1 MSIMIREYLGYDKFD
16 VEYNYSDTTHL
27 QEGLTA
33 EDPISPNSLMVDIE
47 GIHVGPTRNFT
58 RYMESALK
66 SSERS
71 WTRPYEK
78 PLIMHHN
85 EKDGKIIGRVKAVHY
100 TDINTRSGT
109 GALVFTTNVPD
120 KDGMEQVQDGRLTT
134 VSIGI
139 IGHDV
144 RCSICG
150 HNIAE
155 AGPCEHE
162 RGQIYGG
169 EICYWD
175 IYEMEGKE
183 LSYVIVPSDIY
194 AKNIRIYK
202 PTVKKAQITE
212 NLQIHKGVSTLNL
225 TEAEVKQLQDDKQ
238 NLETQLKE
246 AQDELKTTQDEL
258 KAAKEEVQTLKDAAP
273 SESEVELKHQ
283 EEKKELEDKLK
294 EAQGKL
300 QEAQDKLKEIEG
312 ELTQEKSL
320 RESLESKSIE
330 QNTATKQA
338 LAENY
343 SMLRKLAGK
352 PDMAMEKIQER
363 TQDSLID
370 AIRDLKEELGESIN
384 IATIK
389 PVANPTI
396 TESTDPIV
404 KKDKKASNIDLEE
417 GLQSLFS
424 GIAGNFSNK

>member
-1 MSIMIREYLGYDKFD
+1 MSIMIREYFGYDKFD
-16 VEYNYSDTTHL
+16 VEYNYTDTKNF
-27 QEGLTA
+27 QEGLAT

-47 GIHVGPTRNFT
+47 GIHVGATRNFT

-66 SSERS
+66 SSEKS

-85 EKDGKIIGRVKAVHY
+85 EKDGKIIGRIKAVHY
-100 TDINTRSGT
+100 TDIKTRSGT
-109 GALVFTTNVPD
+109 GALVFTANVPD
-120 KDGMEQVQDGRLTT
+120 KDGMEQIEDGRLQTT
-134 VSIGI
+134 SIGI

-162 RGQIYGG
+162 RGQIYGN
-169 EICYWD
+169 EVCYWD

-183 LSYVIVPSDIY
+183 LSYVIVPSDVY

-202 PTVKKAQITE
+202 PTTQKTQITE
-212 NLQIHKGVSTLNL
+212 NLQIHKGVSTVNL

-238 NLETQLKE
+238 SLETQLQE
-246 AQDELKTTQDEL
+246 AQDELKTTKDEL
-258 KAAKEEVQTLKDAAP
+258 KAAQEEVQTLKDAKP
-273 SESEVELKHQ
+273 DESEVELKHQ
-283 EEKKELEDKLK
+283 EEKQELEDKLK
-294 EAQGKL
+294 EAQDSLKA
-300 QEAQDKLKEIEG
+300 AQDKLKDIEG
-312 ELTQEKSL
+312 ELKQEKSL

-330 QNTATKQA
+330 QNSATKQA
-338 LAENY
+338 LVENY

-352 PDMAMEKIQER
+352 PEMAVEKIQER

-370 AIRDLKEELGESIN
+370 AIRDLKEELGDSIN
-384 IATIK
+384 VATIK
-389 PVANPTI
+389 PVTNPTI
-396 TESTDPIV
+396 TESTEPTV

-417 GLQSLFS
+417 GLESLFS
-424 GIAGNFSNK
+424 GIAGKFSNK